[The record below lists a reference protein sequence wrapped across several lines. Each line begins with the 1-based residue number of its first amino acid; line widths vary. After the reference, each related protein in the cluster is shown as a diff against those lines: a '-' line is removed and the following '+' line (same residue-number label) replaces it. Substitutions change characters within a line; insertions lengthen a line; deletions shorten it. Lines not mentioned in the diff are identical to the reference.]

1 MARSTFRPDFFEYLR
16 VDFFRAVFFFAA
28 MGGFYRRLRGF
39 KRAVFAYTHRMDND
53 VINEMNREEG
63 VGEALGV
70 DDDQR
75 FEQLRRSHEED
86 AETDDE

>member
-1 MARSTFRPDFFEYLR
+1 
-16 VDFFRAVFFFAA
+16 
-28 MGGFYRRLRGF
+28 
-39 KRAVFAYTHRMDND
+39 MDND

-75 FEQLRRSHEED
+75 FEQLRREHGED

>member
-1 MARSTFRPDFFEYLR
+1 MDR
-16 VDFFRAVFFFAA
+16 
-28 MGGFYRRLRGF
+28 FYRSLGGF
-39 KRAVFAYTHRMDND
+39 KRSHFAYTGDMDND

-75 FEQLRRSHEED
+75 FEQLRRSHEQD

>member
-1 MARSTFRPDFFEYLR
+1 
-16 VDFFRAVFFFAA
+16 
-28 MGGFYRRLRGF
+28 
-39 KRAVFAYTHRMDND
+39 MDND

-63 VGEALGV
+63 VGEALEV

-86 AETDDE
+86 AETDDA